1 MKLRKLLIFLSVVF
15 AMVAMLVSCTFHKQQ
30 PTFTCPTTSTTS
42 TMAVISTTMIEVTGD
57 KGETLKIV
65 FDPDTG
71 KCKESYVNNKATN
84 CKGLE
89 LSKTY
94 YCTPPDDKHPAN
106 TDINGD
112 GKLDVYCGIVKFL
125 TDGTDIQFEADSAD
139 GNKKCKYVGG
149 AVICY

>member
-1 MKLRKLLIFLSVVF
+1 MKLRKLIFLSVVF

-30 PTFTCPTTSTTS
+30 PTVTWPTTSTR
-42 TMAVISTTMIEVTGD
+42 AVISTTMIEVTGD

-65 FDPDTG
+65 FDRDTG
-71 KCKESYVNNKATN
+71 KCKESYVNNEPTN
-84 CKGLE
+84 CKGHE
-89 LSKTY
+89 LSETY

-106 TDINGD
+106 TDINDD

-139 GNKKCKYVGG
+139 KNKKCKKVGG
-149 AVICY
+149 GVICY